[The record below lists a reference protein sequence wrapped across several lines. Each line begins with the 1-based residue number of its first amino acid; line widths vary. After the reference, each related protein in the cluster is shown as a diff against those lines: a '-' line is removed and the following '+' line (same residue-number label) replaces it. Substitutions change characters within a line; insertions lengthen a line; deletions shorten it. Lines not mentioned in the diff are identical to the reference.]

1 MLGSRVR
8 APAESQII
16 ALVRKLA
23 KRPHLGCGDLVCRFD
38 SDLGH
43 MLSKLETVKQ
53 NLSQIKI
60 WESEG
65 KPLAEVARILE
76 MKYDTLS
83 KHLKILGET
92 YQLNPNRK
100 GILHKESRKT
110 WQELLVSNCSNSLK
124 RKRLIEDKVK
134 EEKCEICGLSEWMG
148 KPIPLELHHKDLN
161 HYNNDINN
169 LQILC
174 ANCHMQA
181 HNYCNN

>member
-1 MLGSRVR
+1 
-8 APAESQII
+8 
-16 ALVRKLA
+16 
-23 KRPHLGCGDLVCRFD
+23 
-38 SDLGH
+38 

-60 WESEG
+60 WEAEG
-65 KPLAEVARILE
+65 KPLAEVARSLG

-83 KHLKILGET
+83 KHLKTLGET

-100 GILHKESRKT
+100 GIPHKESRKT
-110 WQELLVSNCSNSLK
+110 WQELLVSNCSNSAK

-134 EEKCEICGLSEWMG
+134 EEKCEICGLSKWMG